1 MTEVTNAKGDS
12 PKNFRHIVVF
22 REGDIT
28 CIRLKHARLDE
39 MEIQQLGEEIL
50 SIGGPP
56 GHKIALSL
64 GPDTPFCLY
73 SVFLA
78 KLVTIRNAVAR
89 MGGGL
94 VLCEVGANTFETF
107 KATRLENLFTFVP
120 DFPSA
125 IAHFGKSV

>member
-1 MTEVTNAKGDS
+1 MTEVANSRGES
-12 PKNFRHIVVF
+12 PKNFRHITVL
-22 REGDIT
+22 REGDVT

-39 MEIQQLGEEIL
+39 MEIHQLGEEIL
-50 SIGGPP
+50 SLAGPP

-78 KLVTIRNAVAR
+78 KLVTIRNAVER
-89 MGGGL
+89 VGGSL

-107 KATRLENLFTFVP
+107 KATRLVSLFTFVP
-120 DFPSA
+120 DFPA
-125 IAHFGKSV
+125 AVAHFCKSV